1 MSHFSLLLGT
11 AIVSQEVLQAF
22 TPMESE
28 DESFRDVVGYSIS
41 TDGTIVEFRDHADLF
56 VASQKDVKA
65 ILYLVDGLGEEG
77 SRPRQDV
84 KLWIPG
90 IQEEYLNSH
99 SKDSLSRIDCDIS
112 SGHMFFAKWSRV
124 ASQLKTVW
132 KRERRYREGNPFNLN
147 GRDPVAAR
155 LDHEKYSHFS
165 QPYRS
170 YDPILEY
177 TDEESHFLNKS
188 LAPDGA
194 RDDGHKRWTKLL
206 TVRSDLE
213 KAAHLAAKKEKTEK
227 NEQEDPEGVQ
237 CAPKKRL
244 RVIRHAIRDCVSL
257 YHDRVGEVEVGKLRV
272 AHAGWWLSLTHPEV
286 SSVLIPFTA
295 TAV

>member
-1 MSHFSLLLGT
+1 
-11 AIVSQEVLQAF
+11 
-22 TPMESE
+22 MESE
-28 DESFRDVVGYSIS
+28 DESFRDVIGYSIA

-65 ILYLVDGLGEEG
+65 ILYLVDGLGEED

-132 KRERRYREGNPFNLN
+132 KRERRYRDGNPFNVN
-147 GRDPVAAR
+147 GRDPAAAR
-155 LDHEKYSHFS
+155 LDHERYSHFS

-177 TDEESHFLNKS
+177 TDEESHKLNKS

-213 KAAHLAAKKEKTEK
+213 KASHLAAKKETDEK
-227 NEQEDPEGVQ
+227 GEQEDKEGVR
-237 CAPKKRL
+237 CAPNKSL
-244 RVIRHAIRDCVSL
+244 RVIRHAIRDCASL
-257 YHDRVGEVEVGKLRV
+257 YHDRVGEVEVGKSCV
-272 AHAGWWLSLTHPEV
+272 AHAGWFLSLTHPEV
-286 SSVLIPFTA
+286 SSVLIQSTV